1 MNLAGT
7 AGAYSFGQQ
16 LWADCKL
23 FELMRTMKML
33 VQLSGLSALMASA
46 LGQWDF
52 ELHL

>member
-1 MNLAGT
+1 MNLAGIAGLAINFEKT
-7 AGAYSFGQQ
+7 ANYSP
-16 LWADCKL
+16 
-23 FELMRTMKML
+23 MHTMKM